1 MLHFTLN
8 RFLYHPWGIF
18 SRWIRD
24 DGSQL
29 MVSLT
34 HAYASHETWLPVV
47 LPGEYTMRRRLS
59 PRFGHVWE
67 ICDVPGHTDILVHG
81 GNFNLDST
89 GCELVGED
97 ILIGD
102 DPRTEGRDEMV
113 TNSKATL
120 ARFMDETADEDVIH
134 LTVNG

>member
-1 MLHFTLN
+1 MMCLTCN

-34 HAYASHETWLPVV
+34 HAFPVDDTWLPIV
-47 LPGEYTMRRRLS
+47 LPGEYVMRRRQS
-59 PRFGHVWE
+59 PHFGLVWE

-81 GNFNLDST
+81 GNFNLDSK
-89 GCELVGED
+89 GCELAGED
-97 ILIGD
+97 VAMGD
-102 DPRTEGRDEMV
+102 DPRTKGPDEMV
-113 TNSKATL
+113 TNSKAAL
-120 ARFMDETADEDVIH
+120 RKFMDETIGEDVLH